1 MSHKPH
7 DLAAEFPDDV
17 DLMHRLKMTKGHF
30 AALADRYHEVN
41 HAITRI
47 EAEIDVTSDERFE
60 ELKKERLSLLDR
72 IAEVLREARHTAA

>member
-7 DLAAEFPDDV
+7 DLAAEFPEDV
-17 DLMHRLKMTKGHF
+17 ELLHRLKGKGHF
-30 AALADRYHEVN
+30 AALSERYTEVN

-47 EAEIDVTSDERFE
+47 EAELDAASDDRLE

-72 IAEVLREARHTAA
+72 IAEVLREARHAQV